1 MQKINILGVA
11 ITDYSLKESLIKL
24 DSFIGGGG
32 LNTILYVTTPMLIM
46 AGENEEEKNE
56 IEAMDMTLCGDA
68 DILKVAEIKSV
79 SRLYEVE
86 NQVFL
91 KEFLRRLVLGGG
103 KVYLLAESEE
113 EVDSLQGELEN
124 IQKDIQIVGKSVI
137 PDGGEGLE
145 EIINWINDIAPIAV
159 ISRFPSGGQEKWMIE
174 AKPFVNAEVWLGISK
189 DMVLNGTKEPFRKKV
204 SDKIYKKIFRRRI
217 NRFRDENERGE

>member
-1 MQKINILGVA
+1 M
-11 ITDYSLKESLIKL
+11 
-24 DSFIGGGG
+24 
-32 LNTILYVTTPMLIM
+32 
-46 AGENEEEKNE
+46 
-56 IEAMDMTLCGDA
+56 
-68 DILKVAEIKSV
+68 
-79 SRLYEVE
+79 
-86 NQVFL
+86 
-91 KEFLRRLVLGGG
+91 GGG

-145 EIINWINDIAPIAV
+145 EIINRINDIAPIAV